1 MSATKF
7 KVYDVD
13 GPLGGPAGGDPVV
26 DQKSKAIFAA
36 AARRR
41 DAGHNERYL
50 LFSHQPLAWQT
61 VSYLIFPVFLRI

>member
-13 GPLGGPAGGDPVV
+13 GPLGGPAGGDGV

-41 DAGHNERYL
+41 DAGHNER
-50 LFSHQPLAWQT
+50 
-61 VSYLIFPVFLRI
+61 

>member
-1 MSATKF
+1 MFFKSNMSATKF

-41 DAGHNERYL
+41 DAGHNERYPIL
-50 LFSHQPLAWQT
+50 NSGCHCCKF
-61 VSYLIFPVFLRI
+61 YN

>member
-13 GPLGGPAGGDPVV
+13 GPIGGPGGGDSSIT
-26 DQKSKAIFAA
+26 DQKSRAIFAA

-41 DAGHNERYL
+41 DTGHNER
-50 LFSHQPLAWQT
+50 
-61 VSYLIFPVFLRI
+61 